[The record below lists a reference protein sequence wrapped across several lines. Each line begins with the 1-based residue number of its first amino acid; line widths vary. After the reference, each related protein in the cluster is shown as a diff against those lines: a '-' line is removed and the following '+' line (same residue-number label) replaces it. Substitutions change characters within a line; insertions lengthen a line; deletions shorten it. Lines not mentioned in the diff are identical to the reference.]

1 MFDDNANARNKNT
14 MLRRLGIVVT
24 QHKTKNPISSNI
36 YLRMTKPLL
45 QKSLQYLG
53 TVPVQTLRGV
63 PPNMPCR
70 STRYKDTTPARR
82 GLDVRQNHD
91 GRPSRIYHMNGSC
104 GQVCRVETLNH
115 SVFQVVL
122 DL

>member
-1 MFDDNANARNKNT
+1 M
-14 MLRRLGIVVT
+14 VT

-36 YLRMTKPLL
+36 GLPKNDEAIVTEDPTVP
-45 QKSLQYLG
+45 

-91 GRPSRIYHMNGSC
+91 GCPSRIYHMNGSC

-122 DL
+122 GL